1 MIPNEQSKLTFS
13 VADWGLNPTWTVGW
27 LKSKYK
33 PHFSHMSLCQ
43 LCYRLSLKRGK
54 PHLPGTELGNRIC
67 PRLSWLEVSAVL
79 FTSSNTCHVHL
90 LLKLP
95 LLYSYLWTLL
105 LAGGEQKSWKMPMFS
120 WETCHLSPSALEQ
133 QISVLATLWNTHI
146 WFWLFLLLHV
156 INKAKYKL
164 KPEMTQNIWMKH
176 NLSIKKKCFLKLN
189 EYSDWDFTLPLYTGT
204 VKIYL
209 E

>member
-43 LCYRLSLKRGK
+43 LCYQLSLKRGK

-146 WFWLFLLLHV
+146 WFWLFILLHV

-204 VKIYL
+204 VKMYL

>member
-1 MIPNEQSKLTFS
+1 
-13 VADWGLNPTWTVGW
+13 
-27 LKSKYK
+27 
-33 PHFSHMSLCQ
+33 MSLCQ
-43 LCYRLSLKRGK
+43 LCYQLSLKRGK

-133 QISVLATLWNTHI
+133 QISVLTTLWNTHI